1 MPSQDRETGPWTG
14 RSLGRRGFAK
24 ELGEASTMTTDG
36 REAGHARMRR
46 GYLVVMVVALLALTV
61 GIVGG
66 TGEAEPEP
74 REERPI
80 SLREVSPEVVARS
93 YLSSLK
99 LRQLDSAYLL
109 LSDELRAG
117 TTAQKYEVAVSLWLD
132 EGENAWGLKYREV
145 GKCSIEGDT
154 AELQVVETM
163 DGSTEPIWNWQLIR
177 TADGWR
183 ISGLEGGPGIG
194 QESPRK

>member
-1 MPSQDRETGPWTG
+1 
-14 RSLGRRGFAK
+14 
-24 ELGEASTMTTDG
+24 MTTEG
-36 REAGHARMRR
+36 REAGNPQMRQD
-46 GYLVVMVVALLALTV
+46 YLVVMFLALLVLTV
-61 GIVGG
+61 GIVRGSGEKG
-66 TGEAEPEP
+66 TETL
-74 REERPI
+74 EERPLP
-80 SLREVSPEVVARS
+80 LREVSPEVVARS

>member
-1 MPSQDRETGPWTG
+1 
-14 RSLGRRGFAK
+14 
-24 ELGEASTMTTDG
+24 MTTDG

>member
-1 MPSQDRETGPWTG
+1 
-14 RSLGRRGFAK
+14 
-24 ELGEASTMTTDG
+24 
-36 REAGHARMRR
+36 
-46 GYLVVMVVALLALTV
+46 
-61 GIVGG
+61 
-66 TGEAEPEP
+66 
-74 REERPI
+74 
-80 SLREVSPEVVARS
+80 VARS